1 MIKKKKKASKVK
13 AKAKAGPKEKTAILR
28 LDVAFYPQ
36 AALKQAK
43 EAFAHLASI
52 EIRRQGRQRV
62 IKFGGMSAAAARKLP
77 DEFANYAL
85 SCAVVE
91 A

>member
-1 MIKKKKKASKVK
+1 MAKKKKTSESKPQK
-13 AKAKAGPKEKTAILR
+13 RSATLR
-28 LDVAFYPQ
+28 LDPAFYPK
-36 AALKQAK
+36 AALQKAS
-43 EAFAHLASI
+43 EAFAHLAEI
-52 EIRRQGRQRV
+52 EIRRQGKQQV
-62 IKFGGMSAAAARKLP
+62 IKFGGMSAAAAKKLP

>member
-1 MIKKKKKASKVK
+1 MAKKKKTS
-13 AKAKAGPKEKTAILR
+13 KAGPGKRAAVLR
-28 LDVAFYPQ
+28 LDAGFYPK
-36 AALKQAK
+36 AALRKAQ

-52 EIRRQGRQRV
+52 EIRRQGRQQV
-62 IKFGGMSAAAARKLP
+62 VKFGGMSATTARELP

-91 A
+91 E

>member
-1 MIKKKKKASKVK
+1 MAKKKKASKT
-13 AKAKAGPKEKTAILR
+13 GTRNRTATLR
-28 LDVAFYPQ
+28 LDAAFYPK
-36 AALKQAK
+36 AALRKAQ

-52 EIRRQGRQRV
+52 EIRRQGRQQV
-62 IKFGGMSAAAARKLP
+62 VKFGGMSATAARKLP

-91 A
+91 E